1 MTCQLCND
9 STGNTQPLSQYKP
22 ELKISR
28 PHRTQP
34 AMMSHEHN
42 SIGGIGTCEDQAMA
56 PHLLPA
62 AHPNR
67 FLCRHVK
74 TSSICSDLQL
84 LPSSVHRT
92 IIPERSGSMK
102 TTAASG
108 TANGQLAPVPLQ
120 PVLLQSE
127 LNAGPPPIS
136 SDCALLPAIH
146 MGPYG
151 LTQDWEE
158 NVLRS
163 ANRRPNQ

>member
-1 MTCQLCND
+1 MLRSIFVRFWIDCEMHTCQLCND

-22 ELKISR
+22 EPKISR

-34 AMMSHEHN
+34 TMMSHEHN
-42 SIGGIGTCEDQAMA
+42 SIGGSGTCEDQAMA

-67 FLCRHVK
+67 FLRRHMK
-74 TSSICSDLQL
+74 TSSSCSDLQL

-108 TANGQLAPVPLQ
+108 TANGQPPFHFSLSYCSQNSMQVRLPFQVT
-120 PVLLQSE
+120 VLFCLRSIW
-127 LNAGPPPIS
+127 A
-136 SDCALLPAIH
+136 H
-146 MGPYG
+146 MG
-151 LTQDWEE
+151 
-158 NVLRS
+158 
-163 ANRRPNQ
+163 

>member
-1 MTCQLCND
+1 MDRLRDAYLPNLQRFHW
-9 STGNTQPLSQYKP
+9 QHPFLSQYKP
-22 ELKISR
+22 EPKISR

-34 AMMSHEHN
+34 TMMSHEHN

-56 PHLLPA
+56 PHLPPA

-74 TSSICSDLQL
+74 TSSMCSDLQL

-108 TANGQLAPVPLQ
+108 TANGQPPFHFSLSYCSQNSMQVRLPFQV
-120 PVLLQSE
+120 PVLFCLRSIW
-127 LNAGPPPIS
+127 A
-136 SDCALLPAIH
+136 H
-146 MGPYG
+146 MG
-151 LTQDWEE
+151 
-158 NVLRS
+158 
-163 ANRRPNQ
+163 

>member
-1 MTCQLCND
+1 MKLNITTIRFEIRTMLKSISIRFWIDCEMHTCQLCND

-22 ELKISR
+22 EPKISR

-34 AMMSHEHN
+34 AMMSHEQT
-42 SIGGIGTCEDQAMA
+42 SISGIGTCEDQAMA
-56 PHLLPA
+56 LSMPPA

-108 TANGQLAPVPLQ
+108 TANG
-120 PVLLQSE
+120 
-127 LNAGPPPIS
+127 
-136 SDCALLPAIH
+136 
-146 MGPYG
+146 
-151 LTQDWEE
+151 
-158 NVLRS
+158 
-163 ANRRPNQ
+163 

>member
-1 MTCQLCND
+1 MTCHLCND

-22 ELKISR
+22 EPKISR
-28 PHRTQP
+28 PHKTQP
-34 AMMSHEHN
+34 TMMSHEHN

-74 TSSICSDLQL
+74 TSSMCSDLQV

-92 IIPERSGSMK
+92 IIPEHSGNVK
-102 TTAASG
+102 TTRSIG
-108 TANGQLAPVPLQ
+108 HRQWPAPVPLQ
-120 PVLLQSE
+120 PVLLQSH
-127 LNAGPPPIS
+127 LNASPPPIPNA
-136 SDCALLPAIH
+136 CALLPAVH

-151 LTQDWEE
+151 LTRE
-158 NVLRS
+158 
-163 ANRRPNQ
+163 

>member
-1 MTCQLCND
+1 MHACQLCND
-9 STGNTQPLSQYKP
+9 STGNTQPLNQYKP
-22 ELKISR
+22 EPKISR

-34 AMMSHEHN
+34 TMMSHEHN
-42 SIGGIGTCEDQAMA
+42 SIDGIGTCEDQAMA

-74 TSSICSDLQL
+74 TSSMCSDLQL

-108 TANGQLAPVPLQ
+108 TANGQPPFHSSLSCCG
-120 PVLLQSE
+120 SE
-127 LNAGPPPIS
+127 LRTQCKAACKFS
-136 SDCALLPAIH
+136 SLACD
-146 MGPYG
+146 PYG
-151 LTQDWEE
+151 SITMAYG
-158 NVLRS
+158 LR
-163 ANRRPNQ
+163 